1 MVIYKLIYGFVYT
14 KVYYKKNYFFA
25 HFQFKMNTEVLSME
39 SINEESSMRF
49 REDKDILFVLANA
62 RNVLKAFY
70 GRML

>member
-1 MVIYKLIYGFVYT
+1 
-14 KVYYKKNYFFA
+14 
-25 HFQFKMNTEVLSME
+25 ME

-70 GRML
+70 GGML

>member
-1 MVIYKLIYGFVYT
+1 
-14 KVYYKKNYFFA
+14 
-25 HFQFKMNTEVLSME
+25 MNTEVLSME